1 MKQAMIFAAGLGTRL
16 RPLTDHMPKALVQ
29 VGGVPL
35 LQLVIERLK
44 KAGFERIIVNVH
56 HFSQQI
62 IDFLHA
68 HDNFGID
75 ILISEERETLL
86 NTGGGIKYA
95 QKLFTNERILIHN
108 VDILSNVDLP
118 HFYTSN
124 QEAAATLLVSER
136 KTKRYLLFD
145 ETLKLVGWTNIETG
159 EVRSPFSDIN
169 PAHCKMFAFA
179 GIHNFS
185 PTLFSLMQDYP
196 SSFSIIDFYL
206 DICKHIPIKAYIDT
220 KLQLLDVGK
229 PETLSQA
236 AAFMSQW
243 DTSSTSSQSRPAS

>member
-44 KAGFERIIVNVH
+44 QAGFERIIVNVH

-86 NTGGGIKYA
+86 NTGGGDVY
-95 QKLFTNERILIHN
+95 
-108 VDILSNVDLP
+108 
-118 HFYTSN
+118 
-124 QEAAATLLVSER
+124 
-136 KTKRYLLFD
+136 KRQ
-145 ETLKLVGWTNIETG
+145 V
-159 EVRSPFSDIN
+159 
-169 PAHCKMFAFA
+169 
-179 GIHNFS
+179 
-185 PTLFSLMQDYP
+185 
-196 SSFSIIDFYL
+196 
-206 DICKHIPIKAYIDT
+206 
-220 KLQLLDVGK
+220 
-229 PETLSQA
+229 
-236 AAFMSQW
+236 
-243 DTSSTSSQSRPAS
+243 

>member
-95 QKLFTNERILIHN
+95 QKLFTQERILIHN
-108 VDILSNVDLP
+108 VDILSNVDFPLP
-118 HFYTSN
+118 EVPTM
-124 QEAAATLLVSER
+124 AT
-136 KTKRYLLFD
+136 
-145 ETLKLVGWTNIETG
+145 N
-159 EVRSPFSDIN
+159 SPCSTARVT
-169 PAHCKMFAFA
+169 PSRAFVIF
-179 GIHNFS
+179 GS
-185 PTLFSLMQDYP
+185 VP
-196 SSFSIIDFYL
+196 
-206 DICKHIPIKAYIDT
+206 
-220 KLQLLDVGK
+220 
-229 PETLSQA
+229 
-236 AAFMSQW
+236 
-243 DTSSTSSQSRPAS
+243 